1 MLQSNYGFIG
11 PPHSSSCIL
20 NGGLKIVNCILIL
33 IWCWSVLDLFKVQ
46 TKQFEMKLINWCARL
61 VLGSEPLY
69 ESSWWPV
76 LSWSKPVW
84 PVPRVHLQ
92 MDQQCTVGKFWGS
105 HGHFY
110 GHNSSEFKEKGPVM
124 NDGAGSD
131 VFLPAARPT
140 VWHDKWLMNDYSPT
154 TIRRGLRPIRCWEP
168 RCQNL
173 FYIKPKQTIADQLC
187 DDAEMNGSVANI
199 VCNTGG
205 LMIL

>member
-1 MLQSNYGFIG
+1 MNYTLNIKGSASMLQSNYGSIG
-11 PPHSSSCIL
+11 PPHSSSFNYIL
-20 NGGLKIVNCILIL
+20 NGGLKIVDCILIL

-110 GHNSSEFKEKGPVM
+110 YHNSFEFKKKDRLWTMVPAQMCSCRLPGRL
-124 NDGAGSD
+124 SD
-131 VFLPAARPT
+131 MT
-140 VWHDKWLMNDYSPT
+140 SDWWMIT
-154 TIRRGLRPIRCWEP
+154 LRLQSGE
-168 RCQNL
+168 
-173 FYIKPKQTIADQLC
+173 D
-187 DDAEMNGSVANI
+187 
-199 VCNTGG
+199 
-205 LMIL
+205 